1 MTTLYDYGRWA
12 NGRILDTAAALT
24 PEQLVAAVAVGGSL
38 RDILVHTM
46 ATQWLWLSRCQG
58 ISPRAVWD
66 AGEFPDLVAVRER
79 WEEVERATAAFV
91 GGLTDNQLGHDVS
104 YTPMRG
110 GSRTQPLWQL
120 YCFTRRTMRRSTA
133 ARPPTC
139 SARQATPPATSTCS
153 STCCGTLA
161 DRYRERRE

>member
-1 MTTLYDYGRWA
+1 MEVQWLTTLYDYGRWA

-24 PEQLVAAVAVGGSL
+24 PEQLVAAVPVGGSL

-66 AGEFPDLVAVRER
+66 ASEFPDLVAVRER

-120 YCFTRRTMRRSTA
+120 LLHQANHATQHRSEA
-133 ARPPTC
+133 AYLLSEAGHSPGDLDLLLYLLRH
-139 SARQATPPATSTCS
+139 AR
-153 STCCGTLA
+153 
-161 DRYRERRE
+161 